1 MLCHIK
7 STVILWISQ
16 DFLKIPGVTISG
28 NLEKKIELK
37 NLFLFFKIKVQLIYY
52 VVLMT
57 SLQQSDSYT
66 YLHSLKILSLIGL
79 CGTTSFLSTWD
90 FNFKMLSEFP
100 DGTNVGTAHFSIGG
114 KGFIL
119 GWGTKIPHA
128 VWHGQHLKE
137 N

>member
-79 CGTTSFLSTWD
+79 CGTTSFLST
-90 FNFKMLSEFP
+90 
-100 DGTNVGTAHFSIGG
+100 
-114 KGFIL
+114 
-119 GWGTKIPHA
+119 
-128 VWHGQHLKE
+128 
-137 N
+137 

>member
-16 DFLKIPGVTISG
+16 GFLKIPGVTISG

-79 CGTTSFLSTWD
+79 CGTTSFLST
-90 FNFKMLSEFP
+90 
-100 DGTNVGTAHFSIGG
+100 
-114 KGFIL
+114 
-119 GWGTKIPHA
+119 
-128 VWHGQHLKE
+128 
-137 N
+137 